1 MRRLFLEF
9 AFAVLL
15 VTLATPVAAQQATSE
30 IRGRVLDQN
39 GGVLP
44 GVTIVVT
51 NEETGTLRETTTGAD
66 GSYFASQL
74 VPGRYRIVARL
85 AGFRTLERP
94 GLVLQAGTMLTINL
108 TLEVGLLQETVTVRT
123 ATPLIDLAST
133 EVGGHIGA
141 ADLSQL
147 PAVNRSS
154 FATIALLPGIQLLQT
169 NQMGNDTIIASGQ
182 HPQNTNTSVDGGY
195 NTDDSVGGTFGA
207 QVRTPLESIQEFQ
220 VATSMYGAEDGRAGG
235 AIVNAVTKQGTNTF
249 SGVAFAYAAST
260 RLTAKDFFA
269 KEGDLPK
276 PGVTRRDWGFV
287 FGGPVVRNRAHFF
300 FSLERQV
307 DKPNRTR
314 IYPTRPSLN
323 FSIAED
329 RTDWNTLIRFDHQIN
344 RKHTWAIRWLRE
356 VAPQHPIV
364 GPRATRGAFYDETDL
379 DQIAVGT
386 LTSVFGNSR
395 VNTFRVARTWEHNWQ
410 ANECFRGQGNNGD
423 WTGFEFGKEEAG
435 NQALCP
441 PQLDHLSFQAQAAV
455 AAQGPWDSNYQ
466 IEDDFSWFVPNKKG
480 DHNFKVGARFNYTE
494 LRRVSQNNRNGTF
507 RFSTDLPFD
516 PANPRTYPERLT
528 IRIPGSYDA
537 TLTNH
542 TFELYAQDKWQ
553 MGPSATLSIG
563 LRYDLEIIPVDES
576 DNPLFSPG
584 QKYPVDRNNIAPR
597 IGFTRQLDAAG
608 KSLVRAGYGI
618 FYNRTLL
625 GAIEDADAFP
635 KFSTSIVALFPN
647 DTADPGPNAGRFP
660 SDPLLVNGPFV
671 DHELLNQLYPPGDRL
686 RNKGVVVF
694 DSPSRKQ
701 PFAHQFTIG
710 YVRELASSV
719 AVHADY
725 IRMINKEMFLSR
737 NLNPMVRADTTR
749 TGAITRMDAFG
760 VLGEP
765 YYQQVWAFENNGESV
780 YDALNFQLE
789 KRYADAWSARVS
801 YSLSC
806 SRGTATS
813 QNERNT
819 DQFLTDLRLDQR
831 WAPTVVDRRHILS
844 ISGRTDIP
852 KGGGATMA
860 AVLRYMSGAPF
871 TLFDSS
877 MDADRNGEL
886 DDPLPAGSYSGAAPN
901 AMTDVR
907 TNGGRNGSYGPDYF
921 QLDLRAGWRRRI
933 AQKTLELFVDVY
945 NLTNRTNFEN
955 PTNTNAGADR
965 RLIAS
970 FLVPTQLR
978 GGGGFPRQAQFGVR
992 YAF

>member
-1 MRRLFLEF
+1 MRTLFLESVI
-9 AFAVLL
+9 AVLL
-15 VTLATPVAAQQATSE
+15 VTLGTPVAAQQATSE
-30 IRGRVLDQN
+30 IRGRVADQN
-39 GGVLP
+39 GAVLP
-44 GVTIVVT
+44 GVTIVLT
-51 NEETGTLRETTTGAD
+51 NEDTGTLRETTSGAD

-74 VPGRYRIVARL
+74 VPGRYDIVARL
-85 AGFRTLERP
+85 AGFRKLERP
-94 GLVLQAGTMLTINL
+94 GLVLQVGTTLTINL
-108 TLEVGLLQETVTVRT
+108 PLKVGPLQQTIIVKTT
-123 ATPLIDLAST
+123 TPLIDLATT

-147 PAVNRSS
+147 PSMNRSS
-154 FATIALLPGIQLLQT
+154 FAAIALLPGIQLLQT
-169 NQMGNDTIIASGQ
+169 NQMGNDTIIANGQ

-195 NTDDSVGGTFGA
+195 NTDDSAGGTFGA

-220 VATSMYGAEDGRAGG
+220 VATGMYGAEDGRAGG
-235 AIVNAVTKQGTNTF
+235 AIVDAVTKQGTNTF
-249 SGVAFAYAAST
+249 SGVAFLYAASN

-269 KEGDLPK
+269 KEGNLPK
-276 PGVTRRDWGFV
+276 PEVTRRDWGFV

-314 IYPTRPSLN
+314 VYPTRPSLN
-323 FSIAED
+323 FSLAED

-364 GPRATRGAFYDETDL
+364 GPRATQEAFYDETDV

-410 ANECFRGQGNNGD
+410 ANECFRGQGTNGD
-423 WTGFEFGKEEAG
+423 WTGFEFGKEDAG
-435 NQALCP
+435 NQALCL
-441 PQLDHLSFQAQAAV
+441 PQLDHPSFQEQAAI

-480 DHNFKVGARFNYTE
+480 AHNFKVGARINYTE

-507 RFSTDLPFD
+507 RFSTHLPFD

-528 IRIPGSYDA
+528 IRTPGSYDA
-537 TLTNH
+537 TLTNR

-553 MGPSATLSIG
+553 IG
-563 LRYDLEIIPVDES
+563 NRSTVSLGVRYDLEIIPIDEI

-584 QKYPVDRNNIAPR
+584 QKYPIDRNNIAPR
-597 IGFTRQLDAAG
+597 MGFTHQLDAAG

-618 FYNRTLL
+618 FHNRTLL
-625 GAIEDADAFP
+625 GAIEDAVAFP

-647 DTADPGPNAGRFP
+647 DTADPGPSAGRLP

-671 DHELLNQLYPPGDRL
+671 NHELLNQLYPPEGRL
-686 RNKGVVVF
+686 RNTGVVVF
-694 DSPSRKQ
+694 DSPNRKQ

-710 YVRELASSV
+710 YVRELASSL

-725 IRMINKEMFLSR
+725 VRLINKEMFLSR

-749 TGAITRMDAFG
+749 TGAITRVDAFG

-765 YYQQVWAFENNGESV
+765 YTQQVWVFENTGESV
-780 YDALNFQLE
+780 YDALNLQLE

-801 YSLSC
+801 YSLSY

-831 WAPTVVDRRHILS
+831 WAPIVVDRRHNLS
-844 ISGRTDIP
+844 ISGRAEIP
-852 KGGGATMA
+852 KTGGATMA
-860 AVLRYMSGAPF
+860 TVLRYMSGAPF

-877 MDADRNGEL
+877 I
-886 DDPLPAGSYSGAAPN
+886 DPIRMVSSTIRFPPASTA
-901 AMTDVR
+901 
-907 TNGGRNGSYGPDYF
+907 GRS
-921 QLDLRAGWRRRI
+921 RARR
-933 AQKTLELFVDVY
+933 
-945 NLTNRTNFEN
+945 
-955 PTNTNAGADR
+955 PM
-965 RLIAS
+965 
-970 FLVPTQLR
+970 
-978 GGGGFPRQAQFGVR
+978 
-992 YAF
+992 